1 MTHRILIVEDTPTI
15 ATVQK
20 HIAVSCGY
28 EADIAQSLAQA
39 QVLISEHHYFCA
51 VVDFILPDAPNGE
64 AIPVTVNAEIPTIVM
79 TGNIDKRT
87 RETVDKYP
95 IIDYITKENKQA
107 YQYLKKQLT
116 RLPRNET
123 VKVLVVED
131 SRHSRLYISN
141 LLYRHKYQVLEA
153 KDGVEALEV
162 LQQNPDISVIIAD
175 NEMPRMNGDEL
186 CVEIRRLY
194 SNEDKVI
201 IGVSGSDSPHLSAR
215 FLKSGAND
223 YLRKPFNAEEF
234 YCRLSLNVDMLDQIA
249 TIKLQANTDYL
260 TKLPNRRYF
269 FEQAKKFQKIRAI
282 NNQASQVSMID
293 IDHFKRI
300 NDDYG
305 HDAGDDVLV
314 ALAKVFDKF
323 FSEQLL
329 ARLGGEEFVIY
340 FNSNDEQ
347 ENSKQ
352 LEQFRKYIE
361 LNSRSFTQHNIQ
373 FTVSVGFVSMQE
385 NEIDELLKDA
395 DKKLYKAKELGRN
408 RVVL

>member
-15 ATVQK
+15 AKVQK

-39 QVLISEHHYFCA
+39 QELINEHSYFCA
-51 VVDFILPDAPNGE
+51 VVDFILPDAPNGD
-64 AIPVTVNAEIPTIVM
+64 AIPVTVKAEIPTIVM

-107 YQYLKKQLT
+107 YQYLKKQLS

-131 SRHSRLYISN
+131 SRHSRLYIKN
-141 LLYRHKYQVLEA
+141 LLCRHKYQVLEA
-153 KDGVEALEV
+153 TDGIDALEV
-162 LQQNPDISVIIAD
+162 LKENPDISVIITD

-186 CVEIRRLY
+186 CSEIRRLY

-201 IGVSGSDSPHLSAR
+201 IGVSGSNSAHLSAR
-215 FLKSGAND
+215 FLKCGAND
-223 YLRKPFNAEEF
+223 YLRKPFNSEEF

-249 TIKLQANTDYL
+249 TIRLQANTDYL

-269 FEQAKKFQKIRAI
+269 FEQAKKAQKVRTVK
-282 NNQASQVSMID
+282 NQRSQVAMID

-300 NDDYG
+300 NDDFG

-314 ALAKVFDKF
+314 AIAQVFAKF
-323 FSEQLL
+323 FPEQLL

-340 FNSNDEQ
+340 FDSNNEQ
-347 ENSKQ
+347 ENTDR
-352 LEQFRKYIE
+352 LEQFRQFIE
-361 LNSRSFTQHNIQ
+361 LNSSSFTQYNIP
-373 FTVSVGFVSMQE
+373 FTISAGYVSIQE
-385 NEIDELLKDA
+385 PEIDELLKEA
-395 DKKLYKAKELGRN
+395 DKKLYEAKELGRN
-408 RVVL
+408 KIVL